1 MSTETHTRSRF
12 QDYFVQWRETISE
25 NLFSYLLLLPTVLF
39 LIFLMWLPF
48 FRGVYMSFHE
58 WPFIGEPTW
67 IGLDNYRYLF
77 GWEAFRTS
85 LKATVIYGLGT
96 VIQLIL
102 AILAALLVKDLKRF
116 KSSVSGAMLIPYTMA
131 PVVTGTIW
139 LYLLNPSIGPIFTYL
154 TNNGLLSQPI
164 FWNVNGSAA
173 IMVVTLVMAWTF
185 WPFMFLIILA
195 NLESIPEEHYETGK
209 VYGASR
215 WQRFRYITY
224 PQIKSAILIAVS
236 IRIIWNLVKISQ
248 PLQMTGG
255 GPGYDTSILAILLYR
270 FAYNDGA
277 MGIGYAVGM
286 ILLIITSV
294 FALIFIRE
302 FNRTRQGVN
311 A

>member
-77 GWEAFRTS
+77 GWEAFWTS
-85 LKATVIYGLGT
+85 LKATAIYGLGT

-209 VYGASR
+209 VYGAGR

>member
-1 MSTETHTRSRF
+1 
-12 QDYFVQWRETISE
+12 
-25 NLFSYLLLLPTVLF
+25 
-39 LIFLMWLPF
+39 
-48 FRGVYMSFHE
+48 MSFHE

-85 LKATVIYGLGT
+85 LKATAIYGLGT

-209 VYGASR
+209 VYGAGR